1 LKLIKKKIRRW
12 KREHD
17 EESPASEPE
26 EPDDQ
31 IQSHVPVL
39 NVEDTLF
46 HSDSS
51 GLISPPPP
59 PPETL
64 ELPPPPPEEGG
75 KVPG

>member
-1 LKLIKKKIRRW
+1 MKSIKKKIRRW

-26 EPDDQ
+26 EPDEHQ

-39 NVEDTLF
+39 TVEDGLF
-46 HSDSS
+46 NPD

-64 ELPPPPPEEGG
+64 DLPPPPPEDGG
-75 KVPG
+75 KPPPG